1 MLFFLTLISMFGFI
15 WKIFLC
21 LLVLGMIKSDLQI
34 VAAEGYSATEGGQ
47 AKGGSPTP
55 QLSSWQLANPS
66 LPPDLKKLN
75 GIVKAEQVNKPLL
88 LRRKRSILFP
98 TGVKICPD
106 ESVEQAI
113 ANHLKYFRLRVC
125 QETVWE
131 VFKIFWDRLPE
142 REEYRTWMNLC
153 EEGMMS
159 IFEIGTNFSQSEEH
173 RSLIVKSYTKEA
185 MGSSCADWSCG
196 SSGTPTPAP
205 DADVTTLRDA
215 AANVPPPHEI
225 SIESPAGGTTHEIE
239 EADITINNEIKKE
252 DEKLMKPVTEQMI
265 EFRILIVG
273 EKYSEELSDPAAVKR
288 QLLSEQFISQIKS
301 VFEGLPGYKS
311 IHVLDYSFPEEDS
324 GVEVHYAVTF
334 DGKAISNATWDLI
347 NLHSNKVEDNSFTG
361 IEDNPTVVY
370 TISDFRDYIA
380 EILQKNAL
388 LENNSLSLDPN
399 SLQLTNVK
407 ALLRPTPEDPSWI
420 TEHPVVL
427 EHPEFDMCLP
437 RRNELSL
444 CHKIQVRL
452 CLTDSTFL
460 AERPSADESTVSNTL
475 PFDFT
480 KPDSTSDTEQSNDN
494 EIQPRPENL
503 NSDVSLAPEAPLFSE
518 ADVTSLPD
526 GLNFEDGNWTPH
538 LVTAPVSAR
547 DSVDYLERL
556 SASNSLDVF
565 EDTRLSED
573 ILPSSPSHLVPEEP
587 PATDDYAVP
596 LLSALTVASSSV
608 IETDVTEIVSAE
620 KEEVTPG
627 SPAGG
632 NDADS
637 VLHESMEEFP
647 FPFEVHHM
655 EDETDIYLGDRVI
668 YDDGSGSA
676 FDGSG
681 KAMESSIWPWEEA
694 TLEPVLYP
702 GPDSWLEDHN
712 ESLLIRTEDI
722 PEGMILDYILNSRN
736 KLDDDPSKDGNEGMA
751 NTKEDFLDES
761 EIFVFP
767 ETTTQQVS
775 LLQTE
780 EPSSV
785 EPSTQ
790 TETSGVYN
798 SSFVK
803 PPLVLEPSVDH
814 SFVDVPTGE
823 APVSPHNTGLSV
835 DDSLLTSTGT
845 VSMEQPEESSVG
857 QNIISEAVEYQN
869 EDRTMIEEL
878 FTVEQLD
885 VTETATIGGLDT
897 SSSESILAADP
908 STVHPDLSMVHPD
921 LSTVHPDADTF
932 TVHADASTVH
942 PDASASIVNP
952 DASIAH
958 SDSSTVHS
966 DASTVNPDVSMVH
979 SHVSTLNPD
988 ASTVHPDAS
997 TVHPDTSAATVNPDA
1012 STVHSD
1018 TSMVN
1023 PDTSTVHSDASTL
1036 NPDVS
1041 MVHSDT
1047 SASTV
1052 NPDASIAHSDTSM
1065 VNPDT
1070 STVHS
1075 DASTLNLDVSMVH
1088 SDTSASTVNPD
1099 ASTVHSDTS
1108 TVNPDAS
1115 SVHSDVSASTVN
1127 PDASTAHSDTSVV
1140 NSDASTVHSDASTL
1154 NPDVSMIHSDTS
1166 ASTVNPDASTEE
1178 KQTLD
1183 SSLAGQDATGSAVM
1197 KPADVWPTDRALENS
1212 LDQTVQSA
1220 MPTAT
1225 QVSTAVPSVMD
1236 QTTVL
1241 EAFTD
1246 QGGTDHDMHV
1256 PMSFST
1262 LMNSYVTV
1270 SVTTSTV
1277 ELPSHFPPAGST
1289 ASSSVATSTRVGVE
1303 TRTLDVSVDLDDVST
1318 VHFPPELTEEGRS
1331 MTESHV
1337 DLTTRVQSTEM
1348 ASVAWATHD
1357 NRSNSL
1363 VPSRALVVFFSLR
1376 VTNMMFSED
1385 LFNKNSPEYKAL
1397 EQRFLELLV
1406 PYLQSNLTGFQNL
1419 EILNFRNGS
1428 IVVNSRM
1435 KFAKPVPRNVTN
1447 AVYVI
1452 LEDFCNTAYHTM
1464 NLAIDKYSLDVES
1477 GEQADPCK
1485 FQACNEFSECLVN
1498 RWSGEAECVCNP
1510 GYLSI
1515 DGLPCNSICDLQPN
1529 FCLNDGKCDVS
1540 PGQGAICRCR
1550 VGENWWYRGEHCEE
1564 YVSEP
1569 LVVGIAIASVA
1580 GFLLVASAV
1589 IFFLARTLRDQYTK
1603 SDTEYSQ
1610 GQGGSLSSIENAVK
1624 YNPMYESDTT
1634 GYSHYYRRYP
1644 QLTSYSSTSAETSTD
1659 YSSEEIRH
1667 IYENSELT
1675 KEEIQDRIR
1684 IIELYAKDRQFAEF
1698 VRQHQMKLL

>member
-1 MLFFLTLISMFGFI
+1 MFGFI

-21 LLVLGMIKSDLQI
+21 FPVLGMIKGDLQI
-34 VAAEGYSATEGGQ
+34 VAAEGYSGTEGGQ
-47 AKGGSPTP
+47 AKDGSPTP
-55 QLSSWQLANPS
+55 QLSGWQLANPS
-66 LPPDLKKLN
+66 QPPELKKLH
-75 GIVKAEQVNKPLL
+75 GIMKAEQVNKHLL

-98 TGVKICPD
+98 SGVKICPD

-131 VFKIFWDRLPE
+131 VFKTFWDRLPE
-142 REEYRTWMNLC
+142 REEYHNWMSLC
-153 EEGMMS
+153 EEGTMS
-159 IFEIGTNFSQSEEH
+159 IFEIGMNFSQSEEH
-173 RSLIVKSYTKEA
+173 RSLIVKKLSYTKEA
-185 MGSSCADWSCG
+185 MGSSCTDWSCG
-196 SSGTPTPAP
+196 SSGTPTPAS

-225 SIESPAGGTTHEIE
+225 SVESPVGGTVNEIKD
-239 EADITINNEIKKE
+239 ADTNINNEIKKQ
-252 DEKLMKPVTEQMI
+252 DEKLVRPVTEQMI
-265 EFRILIVG
+265 EFSIVIVG
-273 EKYSEELSDPAAVKR
+273 EKYSEELSDPASVKH
-288 QLLSEQFISQIKS
+288 QLLSEQFISQIES
-301 VFEGLPGYKS
+301 VFEGLPGYKN
-311 IHVLDYSFPEEDS
+311 IHVLGYS
-324 GVEVHYAVTF
+324 GVKIHCAVTF

-347 NLHSNKVEDNSFTG
+347 NLHSNKVEDNSFMG

-388 LENNSLSLDPN
+388 LENTSLSLDPN

-407 ALLRPTPEDPSWI
+407 EILHPTPEDPSWI

-427 EHPEFDMCLP
+427 ERPEF
-437 RRNELSL
+437 E
-444 CHKIQVRL
+444 
-452 CLTDSTFL
+452 DSTFL

-480 KPDSTSDTEQSNDN
+480 KPDSTSDTEESNDN
-494 EIQPRPENL
+494 EIRPRPENL
-503 NSDVSLAPEAPLFSE
+503 DSEASLAPEAPLSSE

-526 GLNFEDGNWTPH
+526 GQNLEDGNRTPH
-538 LVTAPVSAR
+538 LVTAPVSGH
-547 DSVDYLERL
+547 DSVDSLEWL
-556 SASNSLDVF
+556 SAPNSLDVF
-565 EDTRLSED
+565 EDTGLSED
-573 ILPSSPSHLVPEEP
+573 LLLPSNPPPHLVPEEP
-587 PATDDYAVP
+587 PSTDDDAVP
-596 LLSALTVASSSV
+596 LLSAPTVASSSV
-608 IETDVTEIVSAE
+608 IETDIKDTVSAE
-620 KEEVTPG
+620 KEEVTQG
-627 SPAGG
+627 SPADS
-632 NDADS
+632 NNADS
-637 VLHESMEEFP
+637 VLQESVKEINFP
-647 FPFEVHHM
+647 VEVHPV

-681 KAMESSIWPWEEA
+681 KEMESSIWPWEEA
-694 TLEPVLYP
+694 TLEPVFYP
-702 GPDSWLEDHN
+702 GPDSWLEDDN

-722 PEGMILDYILNSRN
+722 PEDMILDYILNSGN
-736 KLDDDPSKDGNEGMA
+736 KLDYDPSKDENEGMA
-751 NTKEDFLDES
+751 NIKEDFFDES

-767 ETTTQQVS
+767 ETTTQQVP

-790 TETSGVYN
+790 RGTSGMYD

-803 PPLVLEPSVDH
+803 PSLALEPSADH
-814 SFVDVPTGE
+814 SFVDTPTGE
-823 APVSPHNTGLSV
+823 APVSPHSTGLSV
-835 DDSLLTSTGT
+835 EDSLLTPTGT
-845 VSMEQPEESSVG
+845 VSVEQPEESSVG
-857 QNIISEAVEYQN
+857 QNIISEAVEHQN
-869 EDRTMIEEL
+869 EDRTTAEEL
-878 FTVEQLD
+878 FTVGQSD
-885 VTETATIGGLDT
+885 VTEAATIGRLDT
-897 SSSESILAADP
+897 SSSETIL
-908 STVHPDLSMVHPD
+908 
-921 LSTVHPDADTF
+921 
-932 TVHADASTVH
+932 
-942 PDASASIVNP
+942 
-952 DASIAH
+952 
-958 SDSSTVHS
+958 
-966 DASTVNPDVSMVH
+966 
-979 SHVSTLNPD
+979 
-988 ASTVHPDAS
+988 
-997 TVHPDTSAATVNPDA
+997 
-1012 STVHSD
+1012 
-1018 TSMVN
+1018 
-1023 PDTSTVHSDASTL
+1023 
-1036 NPDVS
+1036 
-1041 MVHSDT
+1041 
-1047 SASTV
+1047 
-1052 NPDASIAHSDTSM
+1052 
-1065 VNPDT
+1065 
-1070 STVHS
+1070 
-1075 DASTLNLDVSMVH
+1075 
-1088 SDTSASTVNPD
+1088 
-1099 ASTVHSDTS
+1099 
-1108 TVNPDAS
+1108 
-1115 SVHSDVSASTVN
+1115 
-1127 PDASTAHSDTSVV
+1127 TAG
-1140 NSDASTVHSDASTL
+1140 
-1154 NPDVSMIHSDTS
+1154 P
-1166 ASTVNPDASTEE
+1166 STVNPDASTEE
-1178 KQTLD
+1178 QQTPD
-1183 SSLAGQDATGSAVM
+1183 SSLAGQDATGSAVK
-1197 KPADVWPTDRALENS
+1197 KPADVWPTDRAPES
-1212 LDQTVQSA
+1212 PLDQAAQSA
-1220 MPTAT
+1220 TPTAS
-1225 QVSTAVPSVMD
+1225 QVSTAVPSGRD

-1241 EAFTD
+1241 EGFAGQAGAD
-1246 QGGTDHDMHV
+1246 HGTRV
-1256 PMSFST
+1256 SMSFST
-1262 LMNSYVTV
+1262 VTSSYLTV

-1277 ELPSHFPPAGST
+1277 ELPSRLPPVGST
-1289 ASSSVATSTRVGVE
+1289 ASSSVATSAKLGDETTRV
-1303 TRTLDVSVDLDDVST
+1303 LDVSADLDRVST
-1318 VHFPPELTEEGRS
+1318 VRFSPELTEEGRS
-1331 MTESHV
+1331 VTESHV
-1337 DLTTRVQSTEM
+1337 ELTTRVQSTEM
-1348 ASVAWATHD
+1348 ASVAWATHE
-1357 NRSNSL
+1357 NRNSTP
-1363 VPSRALVVFFSLR
+1363 VSSRALVVFFSLR

-1447 AVYVI
+1447 AVYMI

-1529 FCLNDGKCDVS
+1529 FCLNDGKCDIS

-1603 SDTEYSQ
+1603 SDTEESQ
-1610 GQGGSLSSIENAVK
+1610 GQGDSLSSIENAVK

-1644 QLTSYSSTSAETSTD
+1644 QLTSYSSTSAEASTD

-1698 VRQHQMKLL
+1698 VRQHQM

>member
-1 MLFFLTLISMFGFI
+1 MFGFI

-34 VAAEGYSATEGGQ
+34 VAATEGGQ
-47 AKGGSPTP
+47 ARGGSPTP

-66 LPPDLKKLN
+66 LPPELKKLN
-75 GIVKAEQVNKPLL
+75 GIVKAERVNKPLL

-142 REEYRTWMNLC
+142 REEYRTWMSLC

-173 RSLIVKSYTKEA
+173 RSLIVKKQSYTKEA

-196 SSGTPTPAP
+196 GTPTPAP

-252 DEKLMKPVTEQMI
+252 DEKLVRPVTEQMI
-265 EFRILIVG
+265 EFRILIAG

-311 IHVLDYSFPEEDS
+311 IHVLDYS

-407 ALLRPTPEDPSWI
+407 ALLHPTPEDPSWI

-427 EHPEFDMCLP
+427 EHPEFD
-437 RRNELSL
+437 
-444 CHKIQVRL
+444 
-452 CLTDSTFL
+452 DSTFL

-480 KPDSTSDTEQSNDN
+480 KPDSTSDTEQSN
-494 EIQPRPENL
+494 EIQPRPENP

-538 LVTAPVSAR
+538 LVTAPVSGR
-547 DSVDYLERL
+547 DSVDYLEQL

-573 ILPSSPSHLVPEEP
+573 LLPSSPSHLVPEEP

-596 LLSALTVASSSV
+596 LLSAPTVASSSV
-608 IETDVTEIVSAE
+608 IETDVTETVSAE

-627 SPAGG
+627 SPAGS

-637 VLHESMEEFP
+637 VLHESVEEFP
-647 FPFEVHHM
+647 FPLEVHHM

-681 KAMESSIWPWEEA
+681 KEMESSIWPWEEA

-790 TETSGVYN
+790 TETLGMYN

-823 APVSPHNTGLSV
+823 APVLPHNTGLSV

-857 QNIISEAVEYQN
+857 ENIISEAVEYQN
-869 EDRTMIEEL
+869 EDRTMVEEL
-878 FTVEQLD
+878 FTVEQSD

-897 SSSESILAADP
+897 SSSEI
-908 STVHPDLSMVHPD
+908 
-921 LSTVHPDADTF
+921 
-932 TVHADASTVH
+932 
-942 PDASASIVNP
+942 NP
-952 DASIAH
+952 DASMA
-958 SDSSTVHS
+958 
-966 DASTVNPDVSMVH
+966 NR
-979 SHVSTLNPD
+979 
-988 ASTVHPDAS
+988 
-997 TVHPDTSAATVNPDA
+997 
-1012 STVHSD
+1012 
-1018 TSMVN
+1018 
-1023 PDTSTVHSDASTL
+1023 
-1036 NPDVS
+1036 
-1041 MVHSDT
+1041 
-1047 SASTV
+1047 
-1052 NPDASIAHSDTSM
+1052 
-1065 VNPDT
+1065 
-1070 STVHS
+1070 
-1075 DASTLNLDVSMVH
+1075 
-1088 SDTSASTVNPD
+1088 
-1099 ASTVHSDTS
+1099 
-1108 TVNPDAS
+1108 
-1115 SVHSDVSASTVN
+1115 
-1127 PDASTAHSDTSVV
+1127 
-1140 NSDASTVHSDASTL
+1140 
-1154 NPDVSMIHSDTS
+1154 
-1166 ASTVNPDASTEE
+1166 DASTEE

-1212 LDQTVQSA
+1212 LDQTAQSA

-1236 QTTVL
+1236 QATVL
-1241 EAFTD
+1241 EAFTG

-1277 ELPSHFPPAGST
+1277 ELPSHFPPAGSM

-1303 TRTLDVSVDLDDVST
+1303 TRTLDVSVDLDHVST

-1348 ASVAWATHD
+1348 ASVAWATRD

-1529 FCLNDGKCDVS
+1529 FCLNDGKCDIS

-1610 GQGGSLSSIENAVK
+1610 GQGDSLSSIENAVK

-1698 VRQHQMKLL
+1698 VRQHQM

>member
-1 MLFFLTLISMFGFI
+1 MFGLI

-21 LLVLGMIKSDLQI
+21 LLILGMIKGDLQI
-34 VAAEGYSATEGGQ
+34 VAATEEGQ
-47 AKGGSPTP
+47 VKGGSPPP
-55 QLSSWQLANPS
+55 QLHGWQLANPS
-66 LPPDLKKLN
+66 LSPELKKLT
-75 GIVKAEQVNKPLL
+75 GIVEAEQVHKHLP

-98 TGVKICPD
+98 SGVKICPD

-131 VFKIFWDRLPE
+131 VFKTFWDRLPE
-142 REEYRTWMNLC
+142 REEYHTWMNLC
-153 EEGMMS
+153 EEGTMS
-159 IFEIGTNFSQSEEH
+159 IFEMGTNFSQSEEH
-173 RSLIVKSYTKEA
+173 RSLIAKINQNLINLSHHVQLQFLILFSF
-185 MGSSCADWSCG
+185 S
-196 SSGTPTPAP
+196 SSGTPTPAS

-225 SIESPAGGTTHEIE
+225 SIESPVGGSMQEIE
-239 EADITINNEIKKE
+239 DADTTINNEIKKQ
-252 DEKLMKPVTEQMI
+252 DEKLARPVTEQMI
-265 EFRILIVG
+265 EFSILIVG
-273 EKYSEELSDPAAVKR
+273 EKYSEDLSDPAAVKR
-288 QLLSEQFISQIKS
+288 QLLSEQFISQMES
-301 VFEGLPGYKS
+301 VFEGLPGYKN
-311 IHVLDYSFPEEDS
+311 IHVLDYS
-324 GVEVHYAVTF
+324 GVEVHYVVTF

-347 NLHSNKVEDNSFTG
+347 NLHSNKVEDNSFMG
-361 IEDNPTVVY
+361 IEDDPTVVY

-388 LENNSLSLDPN
+388 LENTSLSLDPN

-407 ALLRPTPEDPSWI
+407 EILHPTPEDPSWI

-427 EHPEFDMCLP
+427 EHPEFD
-437 RRNELSL
+437 
-444 CHKIQVRL
+444 
-452 CLTDSTFL
+452 DSTFL

-480 KPDSTSDTEQSNDN
+480 KPDSTSASEQSNDN
-494 EIQPRPENL
+494 EIRPRPENMD
-503 NSDVSLAPEAPLFSE
+503 SEASLAPEAPLSSE

-526 GLNFEDGNWTPH
+526 GVNLEDGNQTPH
-538 LVTAPVSAR
+538 LVTAPVLR
-547 DSVDYLERL
+547 HDSVDSLEWL
-556 SASNSLDVF
+556 SAPSSLDVF
-565 EDTRLSED
+565 EDTGLSED
-573 ILPSSPSHLVPEEP
+573 LLLPSSPSHLVPEEP
-587 PATDDYAVP
+587 PSTDDYAVP
-596 LLSALTVASSSV
+596 LLSAPTVASSSL
-608 IETDVTEIVSAE
+608 IENDTKETVSTK
-620 KEEVTPG
+620 KEEETQG

-632 NDADS
+632 NNADSSNADS
-637 VLHESMEEFP
+637 VLHESVEEIP
-647 FPFEVHHM
+647 FPLEVHPM
-655 EDETDIYLGDRVI
+655 EDETDVYLGDRVI

-681 KAMESSIWPWEEA
+681 KEMESSIWPWEEA
-694 TLEPVLYP
+694 TLEPVFYP
-702 GPDSWLEDHN
+702 GPDSWLEDDN
-712 ESLLIRTEDI
+712 ESLLIRTEGI

-736 KLDDDPSKDGNEGMA
+736 KLDDDPSKDENEGMA
-751 NTKEDFLDES
+751 NKKEDFLDES

-767 ETTTQQVS
+767 ETTTQQVP

-785 EPSTQ
+785 EPSTL
-790 TETSGVYN
+790 TETSGMYD

-803 PPLVLEPSVDH
+803 PSLVLEPAVDH
-814 SFVDVPTGE
+814 SFVDMPTGE
-823 APVSPHNTGLSV
+823 APVSPHNTGLPV
-835 DDSLLTSTGT
+835 EDSLLTSTGT
-845 VSMEQPEESSVG
+845 MSMGQPEESSEG

-869 EDRTMIEEL
+869 EDRTMVEEL
-878 FTVEQLD
+878 FTVGQSD
-885 VTETATIGGLDT
+885 VTEAATIGHLDT
-897 SSSESILAADP
+897 SSSETILTADP
-908 STVHPDLSMVHPD
+908 
-921 LSTVHPDADTF
+921 
-932 TVHADASTVH
+932 
-942 PDASASIVNP
+942 
-952 DASIAH
+952 
-958 SDSSTVHS
+958 
-966 DASTVNPDVSMVH
+966 
-979 SHVSTLNPD
+979 
-988 ASTVHPDAS
+988 
-997 TVHPDTSAATVNPDA
+997 
-1012 STVHSD
+1012 
-1018 TSMVN
+1018 
-1023 PDTSTVHSDASTL
+1023 
-1036 NPDVS
+1036 
-1041 MVHSDT
+1041 
-1047 SASTV
+1047 
-1052 NPDASIAHSDTSM
+1052 
-1065 VNPDT
+1065 
-1070 STVHS
+1070 
-1075 DASTLNLDVSMVH
+1075 
-1088 SDTSASTVNPD
+1088 
-1099 ASTVHSDTS
+1099 
-1108 TVNPDAS
+1108 
-1115 SVHSDVSASTVN
+1115 
-1127 PDASTAHSDTSVV
+1127 
-1140 NSDASTVHSDASTL
+1140 
-1154 NPDVSMIHSDTS
+1154 
-1166 ASTVNPDASTEE
+1166 STVNPDASTEGQ
-1178 KQTLD
+1178 QTLD
-1183 SSLAGQDATGSAVM
+1183 SSLAGQDTTGSAVK
-1197 KPADVWPTDRALENS
+1197 KPADVWPTDRALENL
-1212 LDQTVQSA
+1212 LDQTTMQSA
-1220 MPTAT
+1220 TPTAT
-1225 QVSTAVPSVMD
+1225 QVSTAVPSVLN

-1241 EAFTD
+1241 EGFTV
-1246 QGGTDHDMHV
+1246 QGGTDHGTDVSMI
-1256 PMSFST
+1256 FST
-1262 LMNSYVTV
+1262 VMNSSVTV

-1277 ELPSHFPPAGST
+1277 EHPSHLPPVGSM
-1289 ASSSVATSTRVGVE
+1289 ASSSVATSTKLGDE
-1303 TRTLDVSVDLDDVST
+1303 TTRALDVSVDLDHVST
-1318 VHFPPELTEEGRS
+1318 VHFSPELTEEGRS

-1337 DLTTRVQSTEM
+1337 ELTTHVQSTEM
-1348 ASVAWATHD
+1348 ASVAWATRENH
-1357 NRSNSL
+1357 NSTPI
-1363 VPSRALVVFFSLR
+1363 PSRALVVFFSLR

-1447 AVYVI
+1447 AVYMI

-1529 FCLNDGKCDVS
+1529 FCLNDGKCDIS

-1603 SDTEYSQ
+1603 SDTEDSQ
-1610 GQGGSLSSIENAVK
+1610 GQGDSLSSIENAVK

-1698 VRQHQMKLL
+1698 VRQHQM

>member
-1 MLFFLTLISMFGFI
+1 MFGFI

-21 LLVLGMIKSDLQI
+21 LLVLGMIKGDLQI
-34 VAAEGYSATEGGQ
+34 VAAAEGGQ
-47 AKGGSPTP
+47 AEDGSPTP
-55 QLSSWQLANPS
+55 QLSGWQLANPS
-66 LPPDLKKLN
+66 LPPELKKLN
-75 GIVKAEQVNKPLL
+75 GIVEAEQVNKHLL

-98 TGVKICPD
+98 SGVKICPD

-131 VFKIFWDRLPE
+131 VFKTFWDRLPE
-142 REEYRTWMNLC
+142 REEYHTWMSLC
-153 EEGMMS
+153 EEGTMS
-159 IFEIGTNFSQSEEH
+159 IFEMGMNFSQSEEH
-173 RSLIVKSYTKEA
+173 RSLIVKKLSYTKEA
-185 MGSSCADWSCG
+185 MGSSCTDWSCG
-196 SSGTPTPAP
+196 SGTPTPAS

-215 AANVPPPHEI
+215 AAHVPPPHEI
-225 SIESPAGGTTHEIE
+225 SAESPVGGTVHEIE
-239 EADITINNEIKKE
+239 DAGTTINNEIKKQ
-252 DEKLMKPVTEQMI
+252 DEKLVRPVTEQTI
-265 EFRILIVG
+265 EFSILIVG
-273 EKYSEELSDPAAVKR
+273 EKYSEELSDPAAGKH

-301 VFEGLPGYKS
+301 VFEGLPGYKN
-311 IHVLDYSFPEEDS
+311 IQVLDYS

-334 DGKAISNATWDLI
+334 DGKPISNATWDLI
-347 NLHSNKVEDNSFTG
+347 NLHSNKVEDNSFMG

-388 LENNSLSLDPN
+388 LENTSLSLDPN

-407 ALLRPTPEDPSWI
+407 EILHPTPEDPSWI

-427 EHPEFDMCLP
+427 ERPEFD
-437 RRNELSL
+437 
-444 CHKIQVRL
+444 
-452 CLTDSTFL
+452 DSTYL

-475 PFDFT
+475 PFDFA
-480 KPDSTSDTEQSNDN
+480 KPDSTSDSEQSNDN
-494 EIQPRPENL
+494 EIWPRPENL
-503 NSDVSLAPEAPLFSE
+503 DSEASLAPEAPLSSE

-526 GLNFEDGNWTPH
+526 GLNLEDGNRTPH
-538 LVTAPVSAR
+538 LVTAPMLER
-547 DSVDYLERL
+547 DSVDSLEWL
-556 SASNSLDVF
+556 SAPSSLDVF
-565 EDTRLSED
+565 EDTGLSED
-573 ILPSSPSHLVPEEP
+573 LLPSSPPHLVPEELLS
-587 PATDDYAVP
+587 TDDYAVP
-596 LLSALTVASSSV
+596 LLSAPTVASSSV
-608 IETDVTEIVSAE
+608 IETNIKETVSAE
-620 KEEVTPG
+620 KEEVTQG
-627 SPAGG
+627 SPAGS
-632 NDADS
+632 NNADS
-637 VLHESMEEFP
+637 VLHESVEEIHFP
-647 FPFEVHHM
+647 LEVHPM

-681 KAMESSIWPWEEA
+681 KEMESSIWPWEEA
-694 TLEPVLYP
+694 TLEPVFYP
-702 GPDSWLEDHN
+702 GPDSWLEDDN

-722 PEGMILDYILNSRN
+722 PEGVILDYILNSRN
-736 KLDDDPSKDGNEGMA
+736 KLDDPSKDENEGMA
-751 NTKEDFLDES
+751 NIKEDLLDES

-767 ETTTQQVS
+767 ETTSQQVP
-775 LLQTE
+775 LVQTE

-790 TETSGVYN
+790 TETLGMYD

-803 PPLVLEPSVDH
+803 PLLVLEPSVDH
-814 SFVDVPTGE
+814 SFVDMPTGE

-835 DDSLLTSTGT
+835 EDSLLTSTGT
-845 VSMEQPEESSVG
+845 VSMEQPKESSVG
-857 QNIISEAVEYQN
+857 QNIISEAAEHQN
-869 EDRTMIEEL
+869 EDRTTVAEL
-878 FTVEQLD
+878 FTVEQSD
-885 VTETATIGGLDT
+885 VTEAATIGHLGT
-897 SSSESILAADP
+897 SSSETILTADP
-908 STVHPDLSMVHPD
+908 
-921 LSTVHPDADTF
+921 
-932 TVHADASTVH
+932 
-942 PDASASIVNP
+942 
-952 DASIAH
+952 
-958 SDSSTVHS
+958 
-966 DASTVNPDVSMVH
+966 
-979 SHVSTLNPD
+979 
-988 ASTVHPDAS
+988 
-997 TVHPDTSAATVNPDA
+997 
-1012 STVHSD
+1012 
-1018 TSMVN
+1018 
-1023 PDTSTVHSDASTL
+1023 
-1036 NPDVS
+1036 
-1041 MVHSDT
+1041 
-1047 SASTV
+1047 STV
-1052 NPDASIAHSDTSM
+1052 NPDASM
-1065 VNPDT
+1065 VNT
-1070 STVHS
+1070 
-1075 DASTLNLDVSMVH
+1075 
-1088 SDTSASTVNPD
+1088 
-1099 ASTVHSDTS
+1099 
-1108 TVNPDAS
+1108 
-1115 SVHSDVSASTVN
+1115 
-1127 PDASTAHSDTSVV
+1127 
-1140 NSDASTVHSDASTL
+1140 
-1154 NPDVSMIHSDTS
+1154 
-1166 ASTVNPDASTEE
+1166 DASTEE
-1178 KQTLD
+1178 QQTLD
-1183 SSLAGQDATGSAVM
+1183 SSLAGQGTTGSAVK

-1212 LDQTVQSA
+1212 LDQTVRSA
-1220 MPTAT
+1220 TPAAT
-1225 QVSTAVPSVMD
+1225 EVSTAVPSVTD

-1241 EAFTD
+1241 
-1246 QGGTDHDMHV
+1246 QGFAGQSGTDHDTHV
-1256 PMSFST
+1256 SMSSST
-1262 LMNSYVTV
+1262 AMGSYVTM

-1277 ELPSHFPPAGST
+1277 ELPSHLPPVGST
-1289 ASSSVATSTRVGVE
+1289 ASSSVATSTKLGDETTRV
-1303 TRTLDVSVDLDDVST
+1303 LDVSVDLDRVST
-1318 VHFPPELTEEGRS
+1318 VHFSPELTEEGRS

-1337 DLTTRVQSTEM
+1337 ELTTHVQSTEM
-1348 ASVAWATHD
+1348 ASVAWATHE
-1357 NRSNSL
+1357 NRSSTP

-1447 AVYVI
+1447 AVYMI

-1515 DGLPCNSICDLQPN
+1515 DGLPCNSVCDLQPN
-1529 FCLNDGKCDVS
+1529 FCLNDGKCDIS

-1580 GFLLVASAV
+1580 GFLLVASAI

-1603 SDTEYSQ
+1603 SDTEDSQ
-1610 GQGGSLSSIENAVK
+1610 GQGDSLSSIENAVK

-1698 VRQHQMKLL
+1698 VRQHQM

>member
-1 MLFFLTLISMFGFI
+1 MFGFI

-21 LLVLGMIKSDLQI
+21 LLGMINADLQI
-34 VAAEGYSATEGGQ
+34 AAGGGQ
-47 AKGGSPTP
+47 AKDVSPTP
-55 QLSSWQLANPS
+55 QLSDWPLATPS
-66 LPPDLKKLN
+66 LPPELKKSS
-75 GIVKAEQVNKPLL
+75 GILEAEQFNRHLL

-98 TGVKICPD
+98 SGVKICPD

-131 VFKIFWDRLPE
+131 VFKTFWDRLPE
-142 REEYRTWMNLC
+142 REEYNTWMSLC

-159 IFEIGTNFSQSEEH
+159 IFEMGTNFSQSEEH
-173 RSLIVKSYTKEA
+173 RSLIVKKLSYTKEA
-185 MGSSCADWSCG
+185 MGSPCSDWACG
-196 SSGTPTPAP
+196 GTPTPAE

-225 SIESPAGGTTHEIE
+225 SVESPAGGPIQEI
-239 EADITINNEIKKE
+239 DGVDTTINNEIKQQ
-252 DEKLMKPVTEQMI
+252 DEKLVRPVTEQMI
-265 EFRILIVG
+265 EFNILVVG
-273 EKYSEELSDPAAVKR
+273 EKYSEELEDPATMEH

-311 IHVLDYSFPEEDS
+311 IHILDYS

-347 NLHSNKVEDNSFTG
+347 NLHSNKVEDNSFMG

-388 LENNSLSLDPN
+388 LENTTLFLDPE

-407 ALLRPTPEDPSWI
+407 EILHATSEDPSWI

-427 EHPEFDMCLP
+427 ERPEFD
-437 RRNELSL
+437 
-444 CHKIQVRL
+444 
-452 CLTDSTFL
+452 DSTFL
-460 AERPSADESTVSNTL
+460 AERPSADESTVSNAL
-475 PFDFT
+475 PFDYT
-480 KPDSTSDTEQSNDN
+480 KPDSTSVSEQSSDN
-494 EIQPRPENL
+494 EIQPRPEDMD
-503 NSDVSLAPEAPLFSE
+503 SEAGLAPEAPLFSE

-526 GLNFEDGNWTPH
+526 GLNLEDENLTPH
-538 LVTAPVSAR
+538 SVPAPVLEHESE
-547 DSVDYLERL
+547 DSLEWF
-556 SASNSLDVF
+556 SVPSSSDVI
-565 EDTRLSED
+565 EDTGLSED
-573 ILPSSPSHLVPEEP
+573 LLPSSPSHLVPEESP
-587 PATDDYAVP
+587 STDDYAVP
-596 LLSALTVASSSV
+596 LLSVPTVASSSV
-608 IETDVTEIVSAE
+608 IETDIKETVSAE
-620 KEEVTPG
+620 KEEVTQG
-627 SPAGG
+627 SPEGS
-632 NDADS
+632 DSADS
-637 VLHESMEEFP
+637 VEEIP
-647 FPFEVHHM
+647 FPLEVPPM
-655 EDETDIYLGDRVI
+655 EDETDLFLGDRVI

-681 KAMESSIWPWEEA
+681 KEMESSIWPWEEA
-694 TLEPVLYP
+694 TLEPVFYP
-702 GPDSWLEDHN
+702 GPDSWLEDDN
-712 ESLLIRTEDI
+712 ESLLIKTEDI
-722 PEGMILDYILNSRN
+722 PEGMILDYILNSGN
-736 KLDDDPSKDGNEGMA
+736 KLDYDPSKDENEGIVDI
-751 NTKEDFLDES
+751 KDFLDES

-767 ETTTQQVS
+767 ETTTPPVP

-780 EPSSV
+780 EISSV

-790 TETSGVYN
+790 TETLSMYD

-803 PPLVLEPSVDH
+803 PSLALEPSVDP
-814 SFVDVPTGE
+814 SFVDMPTGE
-823 APVSPHNTGLSV
+823 VPVSPQYTDLSV
-835 DDSLLTSTGT
+835 EDHLLTSPGT
-845 VSMEQPEESSVG
+845 VSIEQPEESSVD
-857 QNIISEAVEYQN
+857 QNIISEET
-869 EDRTMIEEL
+869 EHPKDDSTMVEEL
-878 FTVEQLD
+878 YTVEQSD
-885 VTETATIGGLDT
+885 VMEAATIGPLDT
-897 SSSESILAADP
+897 SSSETILTAGP
-908 STVHPDLSMVHPD
+908 SMVK
-921 LSTVHPDADTF
+921 
-932 TVHADASTVH
+932 
-942 PDASASIVNP
+942 
-952 DASIAH
+952 
-958 SDSSTVHS
+958 
-966 DASTVNPDVSMVH
+966 
-979 SHVSTLNPD
+979 
-988 ASTVHPDAS
+988 
-997 TVHPDTSAATVNPDA
+997 
-1012 STVHSD
+1012 
-1018 TSMVN
+1018 
-1023 PDTSTVHSDASTL
+1023 
-1036 NPDVS
+1036 
-1041 MVHSDT
+1041 
-1047 SASTV
+1047 
-1052 NPDASIAHSDTSM
+1052 
-1065 VNPDT
+1065 
-1070 STVHS
+1070 
-1075 DASTLNLDVSMVH
+1075 
-1088 SDTSASTVNPD
+1088 
-1099 ASTVHSDTS
+1099 
-1108 TVNPDAS
+1108 
-1115 SVHSDVSASTVN
+1115 
-1127 PDASTAHSDTSVV
+1127 
-1140 NSDASTVHSDASTL
+1140 
-1154 NPDVSMIHSDTS
+1154 
-1166 ASTVNPDASTEE
+1166 PDASTEE
-1178 KQTLD
+1178 QQALD
-1183 SSLAGQDATGSAVM
+1183 LSLAGQDTTGVAVK
-1197 KPADVWPTDRALENS
+1197 KPDDAWPTDRTLETS
-1212 LDQTVQSA
+1212 LDQTVQLA
-1220 MPTAT
+1220 TPAAT
-1225 QVSTAVPSVMD
+1225 QVSTAAPPVIA

-1241 EAFTD
+1241 EDVAVQD
-1246 QGGTDHDMHV
+1246 VTDHV
-1256 PMSFST
+1256 PVSFST
-1262 LMNSYVTV
+1262 AVSYETV
-1270 SVTTSTV
+1270 RVTTSTI
-1277 ELPSHFPPAGST
+1277 ELPSHLPPVGST
-1289 ASSSVATSTRVGVE
+1289 TSLPASTKLGDE
-1303 TRTLDVSVDLDDVST
+1303 TTTALDISVDLDHMST
-1318 VHFPPELTEEGRS
+1318 VHFPPEQTEEGRR
-1331 MTESHV
+1331 MTESHME
-1337 DLTTRVQSTEM
+1337 LTTRVQSTEM
-1348 ASVAWATHD
+1348 ASVAWATHETHY
-1357 NRSNSL
+1357 SST

-1447 AVYVI
+1447 AVYMI

-1529 FCLNDGKCDVS
+1529 FCLNDGKCDIS

-1603 SDTEYSQ
+1603 SDTGDSQ
-1610 GQGGSLSSIENAVK
+1610 GQGDSLSSIENAVK

-1698 VRQHQMKLL
+1698 VRQHQM